1 LTTHQFSKIINIIF
15 TCSTTVW
22 AYIFKKKYI
31 LYNIK
36 EVKRDLLLLWKVIL
50 SWLFI
55 IIKVLIAIPFL
66 TLLER
71 KILGYIQSRK
81 GPKKVRYIG
90 LLQPVRDG
98 FKLILKE
105 LGTPNMAKIVLFWI
119 RPLVSFLLMVLA
131 WSLFPS
137 PYSKYSLRLGTVFFL
152 CIASLQVYTLLGSGW
167 GSKSKYALLG
177 SVRGAAQTISYEVS
191 LIFIIFFPCT
201 LEYSFNLFYFLD
213 KTYYYIL
220 FLRPVCLMWIISCL
234 AETNRAPFDFA
245 EGERELVSGFKI
257 EFSALEFTFLFLA
270 EYGKILLMRFLT
282 SILFFPR
289 SYFFYIIIGSLFSF
303 WFVWVRGSLP
313 RFRYDLLMNMAWKV
327 LLPISLFLF
336 FLLVY

>member
-1 LTTHQFSKIINIIF
+1 M
-15 TCSTTVW
+15 
-22 AYIFKKKYI
+22 
-31 LYNIK
+31 
-36 EVKRDLLLLWKVIL
+36 
-50 SWLFI
+50 
-55 IIKVLIAIPFL
+55 
-66 TLLER
+66 
-71 KILGYIQSRK
+71 LGYIQSRK
-81 GPKKVRYIG
+81 GPKKVSYIG

-105 LGTPNMAKIVLFWI
+105 LGTPKMAKIVLFWV

-137 PYSKYSLRLGTVFFL
+137 PYSKYRLRLGTIFFL
-152 CIASLQVYTLLGSGW
+152 CIARLQVYTLLGSGW
-167 GSKSKYALLG
+167 GSNSKYALLG

-201 LEYSFNLFYFLD
+201 MEYSFNLFYFLD
-213 KTYYYIL
+213 KTHYYIL
-220 FLRPVCLMWIISCL
+220 FLSPICLIWIISCL

-282 SILFFPR
+282 SILFFPS
-289 SYFFYIIIGSLFSF
+289 SYFLYIIIGSLFSF
-303 WFVWVRGSLP
+303 WFIWIRGSLP
-313 RFRYDLLMNMAWKV
+313 RFRYDLLMDMAWKI

-336 FLLVY
+336 FLLVF